1 MKKIIKETVVI
12 LAMPL
17 LLILFIAKVLL
28 TLYEIYAEK
37 KQIKVNIHEI

>member
-1 MKKIIKETVVI
+1 MKKMIKETAVT

-17 LLILFIAKVLL
+17 LLILFMAKVLL

-37 KQIKVNIHEI
+37 KQLKIHIS

>member
-1 MKKIIKETVVI
+1 MKKMIKETAVM

-17 LLILFIAKVLL
+17 LLILFMAKVLL

-37 KQIKVNIHEI
+37 KQIKMNIHEI

>member
-1 MKKIIKETVVI
+1 MKKMIKETAVT

-17 LLILFIAKVLL
+17 LLILFMAKVLL

-37 KQIKVNIHEI
+37 KPIKMNVHEI